1 MAPRQRDAV
10 EWSRWFQLQCIMGRW
25 GEKIPYL
32 VILFTYN
39 AFFKAANKN
48 ALLVLQIAGLWQF
61 CSIKTCRPNG
71 IKCMQ
76 LARSTRLASVR
87 DVLSFFDKATLTVI
101 FPSSISMPCNYMSM
115 SAVCDGNTSK
125 VPCSKGN
132 KPRRKNLSIP
142 FIIRP
147 CLTHDRTLRMVC
159 GCLANAIGSSVD
171 PVRPA
176 PKDPTP
182 SIFSHSLSRS
192 SQHHARGSTAGWAST
207 VGTGSPARAPCA
219 LHG

>member
-1 MAPRQRDAV
+1 MAPRQKDAV

-32 VILFTYN
+32 VIMFTYN

-87 DVLSFFDKATLTVI
+87 DVLSYRFINVDRYFSVI
-101 FPSSISMPCNYMSM
+101 NFYALQLHVN
-115 SAVCDGNTSK
+115 VC
-125 VPCSKGN
+125 CL
-132 KPRRKNLSIP
+132 RRKHIEGPLQQGKQTQKEKPINTVHYKTLPYPRQNSEDGLWLLSK
-142 FIIRP
+142 
-147 CLTHDRTLRMVC
+147 CDRV
-159 GCLANAIGSSVD
+159 
-171 PVRPA
+171 
-176 PKDPTP
+176 
-182 SIFSHSLSRS
+182 
-192 SQHHARGSTAGWAST
+192 
-207 VGTGSPARAPCA
+207 
-219 LHG
+219 